1 MSGCLPPSL
10 ADTAFGSA
18 ISSMLPDDKMR
29 LNLIKGYPSDK
40 GVIPSLGG
48 LRAISISI
56 VLVSHAGYES
66 IVPGG
71 LGVTI
76 FFFLSRRH
84 LDSQGGALQRRLLVF
99 LDWLPASQL
108 LPRAA
113 GWSAATLC
121 FGTSRNFG
129 CRWRLVS
136 TTVVAIRLSGRSE
149 MIPKGLSKRSP
160 HAVGGRH

>member
-1 MSGCLPPSL
+1 MP
-10 ADTAFGSA
+10 
-18 ISSMLPDDKMR
+18 PDDKMR

-40 GVIPSLGG
+40 GVIPSLDG

-84 LDSQGGALQRRLLVF
+84 LESQGGLSNGNCWSFSTGYRPLSSCPAQQAGAQRLCALAHR
-99 LDWLPASQL
+99 
-108 LPRAA
+108 
-113 GWSAATLC
+113 ATLVAD
-121 FGTSRNFG
+121 G
-129 CRWRLVS
+129 VS
-136 TTVVAIRLSGRSE
+136 YQL
-149 MIPKGLSKRSP
+149 PW
-160 HAVGGRH
+160 